1 MNRSTVLVGI
11 AIVLGLLGTVLGF
24 VALGSSDDGYDDLTL
39 ELRGGEEIRSES
51 SALHAEPENQPTSY
65 GAEQKVSGDRTG
77 EYIRVCE
84 PVADDNFQCIGS
96 FLLED
101 GSITFSGTS
110 KDENPVVNAVTGGTG
125 AYAGRAARWR
135 STTSRTRTSSS
146 WACRTAEG
154 RRKNRSS
161 AARRA
166 ANARRPRGPM
176 DDGVVLLQRVVDETT
191 LLFDNLGEV
200 RRDAGRGRGRTSP
213 CSTPSNQCPTMRP

>member
-125 AYAGRAARWR
+125 AYAGVWHVGDRPRAGHVRVRAGPAERLKVAGRTGHPRLAVLRTHAGPGDQWTTVSCCSSVSSTR
-135 STTSRTRTSSS
+135 RRSCSTTSVKFG
-146 WACRTAEG
+146 AM
-154 RRKNRSS
+154 
-161 AARRA
+161 
-166 ANARRPRGPM
+166 P
-176 DDGVVLLQRVVDETT
+176 
-191 LLFDNLGEV
+191 
-200 RRDAGRGRGRTSP
+200 AGSR
-213 CSTPSNQCPTMRP
+213 